1 MCRAKQLLPYSY
13 RVITVSAGFVLGGV
27 QSLAEDELCSQ
38 KGTQDNHFLY
48 FILTC
53 SKFKLWDIKLNNYF
67 SPTTLVIELLHICDE
82 ITTKSWVDDHIQN
95 SHSNVKPPS
104 SRNTEFL
111 ARIFCVGF
119 DVYRLDCHTVRTL
132 ELAHFEEN

>member
-1 MCRAKQLLPYSY
+1 MNCVHQREPK
-13 RVITVSAGFVLGGV
+13 ITIS
-27 QSLAEDELCSQ
+27 CI
-38 KGTQDNHFLY
+38 LY
-48 FILTC
+48 LHVVN
-53 SKFKLWDIKLNNYF
+53 LNCGISNLIIIF

-132 ELAHFEEN
+132 ELAHHTNNVELPSRLHTLVHLHEVIIFQFK